1 MKLFCSKI
9 SLQPSFF
16 PTAATLILIW
26 KKSILPRMGSI
37 AAFEQGSKNT
47 CMKTLQDPAILAV
60 HKIIFIGQK
69 NHPLDDI
76 NRSLF
81 L

>member
-1 MKLFCSKI
+1 
-9 SLQPSFF
+9 
-16 PTAATLILIW
+16 
-26 KKSILPRMGSI
+26 MGSM
-37 AAFEQGSKNT
+37 AAFERGSKNT
-47 CMKTLQDPAILAV
+47 CMKTLQDPVRLAV